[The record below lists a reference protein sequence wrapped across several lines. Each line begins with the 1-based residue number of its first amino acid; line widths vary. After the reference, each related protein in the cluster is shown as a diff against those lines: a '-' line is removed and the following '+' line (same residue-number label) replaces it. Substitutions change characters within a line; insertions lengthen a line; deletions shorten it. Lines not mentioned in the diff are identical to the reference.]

1 MNWIDLLLLIVIGAS
16 VLTGFAAGFARVG
29 VGFIAM
35 IVGLFC
41 GFWFYGIVAAYVLD
55 YVSSRAIANL
65 AGFFVIFAG
74 VLMVGALVGRILA
87 KFFKWVGLSW
97 LDRLL
102 GCAFGLVRGLF
113 IGAGMV
119 TVLLAF
125 SPSPPPGSV
134 LDSKLMPYVI
144 TASGIFAALT
154 PREIKDDFYATRDKV
169 QAEWSQ
175 HHAQKPQ
182 ARKPEE
188 LRREQP
194 RHE

>member
-35 IVGLFC
+35 MVGLFC
-41 GFWFYGIVAAYVLD
+41 GFWFYGIVGAYFLD

-65 AGFFVIFAG
+65 TGFFVIFAG
-74 VLMVGALVGRILA
+74 VMIVGAIVGRILA

-102 GCAFGLVRGLF
+102 GGAFGLVRGLV
-113 IGAGMV
+113 IAAGMV

-134 LDSKLMPYVI
+134 VDSKLMPYVI
-144 TASGIFAALT
+144 NVSGVFAALT
-154 PREIKDDFYATRDKV
+154 PREIKDAFAATKDKV
-169 QAEWSQ
+169 KADWSQ
-175 HHAQKPQ
+175 HT
-182 ARKPEE
+182 ARKPAGV
-188 LRREQP
+188 

>member
-1 MNWIDLLLLIVIGAS
+1 LNWIDLLLLVVIGAS
-16 VLTGFAAGFARVG
+16 VLAGFAAGFARVG
-29 VGFIAM
+29 VGFAAM

-65 AGFFVIFAG
+65 VGFFVIFSG
-74 VLMVGALVGRILA
+74 VLIVGAIVGRVLA

-102 GCAFGLVRGLF
+102 GGAFGLVRGLV
-113 IGAGMV
+113 IAAGIV

-134 LDSKLMPYVI
+134 VDSKLMPYVI
-144 TASGIFAALT
+144 SVSGIFAALT
-154 PREIKDDFYATRDKV
+154 PREIKEAFSATKDKV
-169 QAEWSQ
+169 MADWSE
-175 HHAQKPQ
+175 QK
-182 ARKPEE
+182 ARKPEG
-188 LRREQP
+188 LRRE
-194 RHE
+194 